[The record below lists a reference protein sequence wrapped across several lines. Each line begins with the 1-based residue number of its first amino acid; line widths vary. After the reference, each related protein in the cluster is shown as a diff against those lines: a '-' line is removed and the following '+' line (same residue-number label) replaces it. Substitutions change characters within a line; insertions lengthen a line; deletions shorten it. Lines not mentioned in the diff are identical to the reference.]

1 MATIVK
7 CSGLRSLVW
16 AAGLLLVAAGCAGPP
31 MYHDFTLE
39 RQRHELSV
47 TAVEDVTR
55 LAPDERARLDGFL
68 AEYGKRG
75 LAPLTITVSA
85 ESEDDEA
92 ALRRGRALERYA
104 YRRGVAPG
112 AVRLGL
118 EVEAAEGPRLAALH
132 FEGIK
137 IRVPQCGDWSRP
149 THYNPTNALPPDFGC
164 ATRRNLGLMVANPA
178 HLVAPAPLGLRDTAR
193 SDLIIGKYRRGI
205 VTMAEKTF
213 GQSVMVAPI
222 GQIESIQSD

>member
-16 AAGLLLVAAGCAGPP
+16 AAGLLLAAAGCAGPP

-39 RQRHELSV
+39 RQSHELSV
-47 TAVEDVTR
+47 AAVEDVTL

-75 LAPLTITVSA
+75 LAPLTITVPA

-118 EVEAAEGPRLAALH
+118 EVEAAEGPRLATLH

-137 IRVPQCGDWSRP
+137 VRVPQCGDWSRP

-164 ATRRNLGLMVANPA
+164 ATRRNLGLMVANPS
-178 HLVAPAPLGLRDTAR
+178 HLVTPAQLGLRDTAR
-193 SDLIIGKYRRGI
+193 SDLIIGKYRLGE
-205 VTMAEKTF
+205 VTRAERAF
-213 GQSVMVAPI
+213 GESAILAPVIEFSV
-222 GQIESIQSD
+222 E

>member
-7 CSGLRSLVW
+7 CSGLRSLGW

-39 RQRHELSV
+39 RQSHELSIA
-47 TAVEDVTR
+47 AVEDVTL

-75 LAPLTITVSA
+75 LAPLTITVPA

-118 EVEAAEGPRLAALH
+118 EVEAAEGPRLATLH

-137 IRVPQCGDWSRP
+137 VRLPQCGDWSRP
-149 THYNPTNALPPDFGC
+149 THYNPTNALPPNFGC
-164 ATRRNLGLMVANPA
+164 AARRNLGLMVANPA
-178 HLVAPAPLGLRDTAR
+178 HLVGPAPLGLRDTAR
-193 SDLIIGKYRRGI
+193 SDLIIGKYRLGEP
-205 VTMAEKTF
+205 TGAEKTAEEKATV
-213 GQSVMVAPI
+213 SEEISA
-222 GQIESIQSD
+222 E